1 MTLPAA
7 FTLLGIMLVLSA
19 VPSSSVAL
27 VVTRSATHGFANG
40 AATSLGIVLGDLV
53 FVSLAIL
60 GMSMLAETMGAI
72 FAIVKYAGAGYLI
85 WIGVVLIRS
94 RGKVELH
101 KDDRRNSAILT
112 SFLSGLLLTLGDVKA
127 IFFYASLFP
136 LFVNFHSLSTGSIVM
151 IVVVTIVAVG
161 GVKLF
166 YAFTAQKIMSRFQT
180 AKSQKVARSA
190 AGCVMVGAG
199 TYLIVK
205 A

>member
-1 MTLPAA
+1 MTLTAA

-19 VPSSSVAL
+19 IPSSSVAL

-53 FVSLAIL
+53 FVILAIF

-72 FAIVKYAGAGYLI
+72 FAFVKYAGAGYLI
-85 WIGVVLIRS
+85 WIGVALIRS
-94 RGKVELH
+94 RGKVELQA
-101 KDDRRNSAILT
+101 DDRRDSAMFT

-136 LFVNFHSLSTGSIVM
+136 LFVNVHSLSTSSIVM
-151 IVVVTIVAVG
+151 IVLITIITVG

-166 YAFTAQKIMSRFQT
+166 YAFAAQKIISRFQT
-180 AKSQKVARSA
+180 VKSQEVARSA
-190 AGCVMVGAG
+190 AGCVLVGAG
-199 TYLIVK
+199 TYLIIK